1 MKQHNLLRWVS
12 GVVSSLCL
20 LAALPVIPAEASGEI
35 ALRISKTI
43 VSEAELGENRLQSVD
58 VTIEGN
64 ENGFFAAE
72 FGIAYDSRLAL
83 QSITPCCKAAECFL
97 FSSTSENHM
106 IWFSGANVNPLN
118 ASTSGRTQLF
128 RLDFVLPE
136 DCKVGDEYVVTYEW
150 SGVDGSSAFWYKD
163 KQTDIS
169 DTLMAYSRAGSISIP
184 SPDAPRL
191 NKNALE
197 INPYDSIKLT
207 VENSGS
213 SGVWF
218 SDNESIATV
227 ENGVVTG
234 VSPGNCMISVF
245 LDDVSTLLSCDVTVR
260 EEFIYSMFDTAPIKV
275 FSRSQVVRL
284 EYPNAVGSVA
294 WMSSNPNVVTVDN
307 GMLKTVGNG
316 TAQII
321 ATNNGIS
328 KLRTVTVQL
337 GTPPE
342 PTTQPTTQPTTPS
355 TTQPTT
361 LPTTQPT
368 TLPTTQPTT
377 PATTE
382 PTAPAPADLGDV
394 NLDGKTDIMDVIA
407 LNKSLLGITK
417 LNEAARLNADT
428 CKDGTLDSK
437 DSLILL
443 KFVLEM
449 LDTLP
454 VLPKP

>member
-1 MKQHNLLRWVS
+1 
-12 GVVSSLCL
+12 
-20 LAALPVIPAEASGEI
+20 
-35 ALRISKTI
+35 
-43 VSEAELGENRLQSVD
+43 
-58 VTIEGN
+58 
-64 ENGFFAAE
+64 
-72 FGIAYDSRLAL
+72 
-83 QSITPCCKAAECFL
+83 
-97 FSSTSENHM
+97 
-106 IWFSGANVNPLN
+106 
-118 ASTSGRTQLF
+118 
-128 RLDFVLPE
+128 
-136 DCKVGDEYVVTYEW
+136 
-150 SGVDGSSAFWYKD
+150 
-163 KQTDIS
+163 
-169 DTLMAYSRAGSISIP
+169 MAYSRAGSISIP

-284 EYPNAVGSVA
+284 EYPNAVGAVA

-307 GMLKTVGNG
+307 GLLKTVGNG

-321 ATNNGIS
+321 ATNNGIP
-328 KLRTVTVQL
+328 KRRTVTVQL

-342 PTTQPTTQPTTPS
+342 PTTQPTTQPTTP
-355 TTQPTT
+355 
-361 LPTTQPT
+361 
-368 TLPTTQPTT
+368 PTTQPTT

-417 LNEAARLNADT
+417 LDETARGNADA

-454 VLPKP
+454 VLPNT